1 MEIYQVPPYP
11 TGKPE
16 TKILPSVRGCE
27 GVSSVSGDDVPDQG
41 KEFIRN
47 TTTVVTPVHLYIEG
61 PSNPPSAPGDRPHRT
76 PTLLLG
82 PHHVFTP
89 SHWNCPSTTLFLS
102 FLLRRSCHPKNL
114 VPEGASVF
122 RGMVTAGKF

>member
-61 PSNPPSAPGDRPHRT
+61 PPNPPSAPGGGPHRT

-89 SHWNCPSTTLFLS
+89 SHWNCPSTTLSSRS
-102 FLLRRSCHPKNL
+102 FSDGRAIQKTS
-114 VPEGASVF
+114 F
-122 RGMVTAGKF
+122 RKARVSSAGW

>member
-1 MEIYQVPPYP
+1 MEIY
-11 TGKPE
+11 GN
-16 TKILPSVRGCE
+16 LPS
-27 GVSSVSGDDVPDQG
+27 SSLSHWKAGDEDPPFGAGLWRCFLGEWGRRPSDQG

-61 PSNPPSAPGDRPHRT
+61 PPNPPSAPGGRPHRT

-89 SHWNCPSTTLFLS
+89 SHWNCPSTTLSSRS
-102 FLLRRSCHPKNL
+102 FSDGRAIQKTSLRKARVS
-114 VPEGASVF
+114 S
-122 RGMVTAGKF
+122 AGW